1 MNRSHYTY
9 RHCDTGELD
18 KAFSAPC
25 TEGFGCEPS
34 TGGCAAPDLAT
45 HLLRSVDYQIVETV
59 IASEA
64 AGCSPDP
71 NVDAAQGKMLCEV
84 LHGTT
89 IAQPTFGHSLGNTWE
104 TCPASQRGSIDGC
117 NFTTADGWRK
127 CIGANVGKQAAL
139 LTARSPHLLLSA
151 GLMEFLHKNNLDS
164 PEDFLFC
171 CRKNSIGQWGSKDT
185 CVPDVTS
192 PCIQGYYTSWG
203 KAYMDAG
210 VRAFFFGQSRLTGGG
225 RACNSDGTGVS
236 SQLMLCS
243 PYER

>member
-104 TCPASQRGSIDGC
+104 TCPASQ
-117 NFTTADGWRK
+117 
-127 CIGANVGKQAAL
+127 
-139 LTARSPHLLLSA
+139 
-151 GLMEFLHKNNLDS
+151 
-164 PEDFLFC
+164 
-171 CRKNSIGQWGSKDT
+171 
-185 CVPDVTS
+185 
-192 PCIQGYYTSWG
+192 
-203 KAYMDAG
+203 
-210 VRAFFFGQSRLTGGG
+210 
-225 RACNSDGTGVS
+225 
-236 SQLMLCS
+236 
-243 PYER
+243 